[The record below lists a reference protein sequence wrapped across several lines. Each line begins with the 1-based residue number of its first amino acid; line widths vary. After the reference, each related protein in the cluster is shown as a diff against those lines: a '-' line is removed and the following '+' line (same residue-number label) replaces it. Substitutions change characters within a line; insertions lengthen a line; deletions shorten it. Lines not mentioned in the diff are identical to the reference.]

1 MNMYNNMSKKKKINK
16 YVKIDNGKSGRL
28 SPNGKL

>member
-1 MNMYNNMSKKKKINK
+1 MNMDNNMSKKKINK